1 MVGGD
6 VFTGIGPL
14 GEAGGSKSADAKG
27 EQGTELG
34 KLSHSNSHSMILT
47 GIGTGREEAEG
58 RKWHEEQD
66 LLQSKKKT
74 ARTFCCSCREA
85 SDATYFQLW
94 SGISAS
100 SSTGIYT
107 P

>member
-1 MVGGD
+1 MAIL
-6 VFTGIGPL
+6 TAL
-14 GEAGGSKSADAKG
+14 
-27 EQGTELG
+27 
-34 KLSHSNSHSMILT
+34 ILT
-47 GIGTGREEAEG
+47 GMGTGREETKR
-58 RKWHEEQD
+58 RKWHEKQD
-66 LLQSKKKT
+66 LDSEQKKT